1 MITKKDLEI
10 ANTSYINKDFQTI
23 FPELLELTSKI
34 TDLWD
39 PSTSNESDPGLTL
52 LKLGAFIGDKNNYN
66 TDKNTLENYMP
77 SATQESSMWKLC
89 DMMGYPIKY
98 YNSATLPIYITLAK
112 SFETTN
118 TNQPQI
124 ISFEPLTLT
133 VSNEDNTVVYTIT
146 EAFDLGENSKS
157 LSVNAIE
164 GSVKTLT
171 ISGNENEE
179 IVQLENLDDNN
190 RVYFP
195 EVRVAQNGVFI
206 NTQENTEFWKSVD
219 NLNIVKPM
227 TKCFKFGFDS
237 IRNLP
242 YVEFPTYISHIIDNG
257 LTIKYIISS
266 GNNGNI
272 KSRTLTQVTYVGA
285 DASTIINKFDSDNS
299 ESLTI
304 NDILSVAN
312 NTASLNGTN
321 PQTIDEAYNGFKKTI
336 GTYNTLVTSRD
347 YANAI
352 YNLKDATS
360 GNPLVSNVQ
369 CADRRTDINYS
380 NNIVTFKI
388 TNNDLY
394 TISTSNVTDNNIV
407 TPYDLMIYPL
417 KPMSTTNKTI
427 ATYDNS
433 YTRLTDI
440 TDISNELED
449 TQCISHNY
457 KELNDDDIYAILNKY
472 ALNAVITTNKKVN
485 SYESALILDNI
496 NLALINKFNARN
508 VDYGEEIPYDS
519 ILKCIQTADENI
531 KNVSLAE
538 PVVTPYVLN
547 AKGDE
552 QAITETSDAFKN
564 ICVKN
569 VLAGRVPLFKYNE
582 NFKLTYNQSDNTY
595 IQAIK
600 SISSNLSIVK
610 SGLFITESLI
620 DFNYTL
626 RKNEMIQFLSPV
638 YNTSVTYS
646 FGVKYKYTGVDITS
660 GATHT
665 LTNDER
671 LEVTY
676 TSSGASIT
684 QTYTAGTTIQ
694 PSFKLEQTGDSV
706 KTIAAS
712 SSINIVTKSEHTF
725 TNKLQCYWLL
735 NNLENKIPWNNNQ
748 YVLSEGEYFIY
759 TNEDYTALS
768 VLGSGT
774 LLTRTNVNL
783 ANNPCSSNVT
793 VEEITNNGL
802 ASFDILDWVTLNLT
816 SDNTLTITDNQIVSL
831 GEGDTLNDITLVNP
845 LQTTTCTI
853 STTTPLLG
861 IKSATYSLK
870 NDNTTTKLKESTD
883 SWQAIARL
891 NINCGPSTPQV
902 LSNIT
907 NSDFS
912 VTQTITL
919 TKDSGSELIESKSLL
934 LSNLIQHIG
943 ESDIN
948 VQEYVYNSNTGVY
961 EYQSTLSGM
970 SYTESAQT
978 NVVASGDYY
987 TISPSAFSN
996 NSFTLN
1002 LPNLSNGWNGIL
1014 MIYLQNNTGSITNN
1028 PTTTKTKN
1036 LNNANSTNLLDGVN
1050 CISVDN
1056 GTTSIT
1062 ITLNTTPTTN
1072 VVISVYTPYQLSDN
1086 LPKDIISS
1094 IQTQTNYSTFYF
1106 NHPTINS
1113 REVNVDDLLSAD
1125 FYWDYNNLANK
1136 MTIAKIDFGKSRISI
1151 SKSSRV

>member
-1 MITKKDLEI
+1 MITNKDIEI

-23 FPELLELTSKI
+23 YPELLELVSKI
-34 TDLWD
+34 TELWD

-66 TDKNTLENYMP
+66 TDKNILENYMP

-98 YNSATLPIYITLAK
+98 YNSATLPVYITLVK
-112 SFETTN
+112 NFETTLAIAQR
-118 TNQPQI
+118 TI
-124 ISFEPLTLT
+124 TFAPLTLT
-133 VSNEDNTVVYTIT
+133 LSNEDNTIVYTIT
-146 EAFDLGENSKS
+146 ETFSLGDNAKS

-164 GSVKTLT
+164 GSIHTLT
-171 ISGNENEE
+171 ISGNENESV
-179 IVQLENLDDNN
+179 VQLDNLDDNN

-195 EVRVAQNGVFI
+195 ETRVAQNGVFI
-206 NTQENTEFWKSVD
+206 TTEESIDFWKSVD
-219 NLNIVKPM
+219 NLNIVEPM

-242 YVEFPTYISHIIDNG
+242 YVEFPSYIAHIIDNG
-257 LTIKYIISS
+257 LTIKYIVSN

-272 KSRTLTQVTYVGA
+272 KSRTLTQVTYVGT
-285 DASTIINKFDSDNS
+285 DASEIISKFDSDNS

-312 NTASLNGTN
+312 NTASLNGTD
-321 PQTIDEAYNGFKKTI
+321 PQTINEAYNGFKKTV
-336 GTYNTLVTSRD
+336 GTYNTLVTPRD

-360 GNPLVSNVQ
+360 GNPLVSNAQ

-394 TISTSNVTDNNIV
+394 TISTSNNTDNNVV

-417 KPMSTTNKTI
+417 KPMSTTSKTI

-433 YTRLTDI
+433 YTRLTNI
-440 TDISNELED
+440 TEISKELED

-457 KELNDDDIYAILNKY
+457 KDLKDDDIYAILNKY
-472 ALNAVITTNKKVN
+472 ALNAIITTNKKVN

-496 NLALINKFNARN
+496 NLALINEFNARN

-519 ILKCIQTADENI
+519 ILKCIQNADENI

-538 PVVTPYVLN
+538 PIVTPYVLN

-552 QAITETSDAFKN
+552 QEITKTSDAFKN

-569 VLAGRVPLFKYNE
+569 ILAGRVPLYKYNE
-582 NFKLTYNQSDNTY
+582 DFNLNYNQSNNTY
-595 IQAIK
+595 IQPIK
-600 SISSNLSIVK
+600 SITSNLELSVK
-610 SGLFITESLI
+610 GLSTAETEIS
-620 DFNYTL
+620 FNYTL
-626 RKNEMIQFLSPV
+626 RKNEMVQFLSPI

-646 FGVKYKYTGVDITS
+646 FGVKYKYTGVDVVS
-660 GATHT
+660 SATHT

-676 TSSGASIT
+676 TSSGSSVT

-694 PSFKLEQTGDSV
+694 PSFKLEQTGDST
-706 KTIAAS
+706 KTIGAS

-725 TNKLQCYWLL
+725 TDKLQCYWIL
-735 NNLENKIPWNNNQ
+735 NNLDNKIPWNNNQ
-748 YVLSEGEYFIY
+748 YILSEGEYFIY

-774 LLTRTNVNL
+774 LLTRVDANL
-783 ANNPCSSNVT
+783 ANDPCSSNVT
-793 VEEITNNGL
+793 VEDVTNNGL
-802 ASFDILDWVTLNLT
+802 ASFDILDWITLNLT
-816 SDNTLTITDNQIVSL
+816 STNTLTITDNTIVSL
-831 GEGDTLNDITLVNP
+831 GEGDILKTITLNNRLGS
-845 LQTTTCTI
+845 TTCTL
-853 STTTPLLG
+853 SNTPLTD
-861 IKSATYSLK
+861 IKEALYQLKDENTNTYL
-870 NDNTTTKLKESTD
+870 NQSTD
-883 SWQAIARL
+883 GWQAFARL

-902 LSNIT
+902 LT
-907 NSDFS
+907 NVTGDTSA
-912 VTQTITL
+912 TQTITL
-919 TKDSGSELIESKSLL
+919 TKDDTSVSNVAEKSLL
-934 LSNLIQHIG
+934 LSRLIQHIG
-943 ESDIN
+943 GSNIN
-948 VQEYVYNSNTGVY
+948 VQEYVYNSNTSTY
-961 EYQSTLSGM
+961 EYQSTLKGM
-970 SYTESAQT
+970 AYTESAQT
-978 NVVASGDYY
+978 NIVASGDYY
-987 TISPSAFSN
+987 TISPSAFNSSN
-996 NSFTLN
+996 KFTIN
-1002 LPNLSNGWNGIL
+1002 LPSLEKEKSWNGVL
-1014 MIYLQNNTGSITNN
+1014 MVYLQNNTGSID
-1028 PTTTKTKN
+1028 KGFN
-1036 LNNANSTNLLDGVN
+1036 LNDKDSKNLLDGVN
-1050 CISVDN
+1050 CIRVDN

-1072 VVISVYTPYQLSDN
+1072 VVISAYTPYQLSDN
-1086 LPKDIISS
+1086 LPEKIIEE
-1094 IQTQTNYSTFYF
+1094 IQKQTNYLTFYF

-1136 MTIAKIDFGKSRISI
+1136 MTIAKIDFGKSKISI

>member
-118 TNQPQI
+118 TNQSQK

-179 IVQLENLDDNN
+179 IVQLANLDDNN

-257 LTIKYIISS
+257 LTIKYTISS

-272 KSRTLTQVTYVGA
+272 KSRTLTQVTYVGT

-321 PQTIDEAYNGFKKTI
+321 PQTIDEAYNGFKKTV

-360 GNPLVSNVQ
+360 GNPLVSNSQ

-394 TISTSNVTDNNIV
+394 TISTTNVTDNNIV

-440 TDISNELED
+440 TDISKELED

-496 NLALINKFNARN
+496 NLALINEFNAHN

-519 ILKCIQTADENI
+519 ILKCIQNADENI

-552 QAITETSDAFKN
+552 QEITKTSDDFKN

-569 VLAGRVPLFKYNE
+569 ILAGRVPLFKYNE
-582 NFKLTYNQSDNTY
+582 DFNLNYNQSNNTY
-595 IQAIK
+595 IQPIKAIT
-600 SISSNLSIVK
+600 SNLELSVK
-610 SGLFITESLI
+610 GLSTTTTEI
-620 DFNYTL
+620 DFTYTL
-626 RKNEMIQFLSPV
+626 RKNEMVQFLSPI

-646 FGVKYKYTGVDITS
+646 FGVKYKYTGVDVVS
-660 GATHT
+660 NATHT

-676 TSSGASIT
+676 TSSGSSVT

-694 PSFKLEQTGDSV
+694 PSFKLEQTGDST
-706 KTIAAS
+706 KTIGAS

-725 TNKLQCYWLL
+725 TDKLQCYWIL

-748 YVLSEGEYFIY
+748 YILSEGEYFIY

-774 LLTRTNVNL
+774 LLTRTSANL
-783 ANNPCSSNVT
+783 ANDPCSSNVT
-793 VEEITNNGL
+793 VEDVTNNGL
-802 ASFDILDWVTLNLT
+802 ASFDIVDWVTLNLT
-816 SDNTLTITDNQIVSL
+816 STNTLTITDNTIVSL
-831 GEGDTLNDITLVNP
+831 GEGDTLKTITLNNR
-845 LQTTTCTI
+845 LGSTTCTL
-853 STTTPLLG
+853 SNTPLTNIREAMYQL
-861 IKSATYSLK
+861 KDENTDTYL
-870 NDNTTTKLKESTD
+870 NQSTD
-883 SWQAIARL
+883 GWQAFARL
-891 NINCGPSTPQV
+891 NINCGPSTSQV
-902 LSNIT
+902 LT
-907 NSDFS
+907 NVTGDTSA
-912 VTQTITL
+912 TQTITL
-919 TKDSGSELIESKSLL
+919 TKDDGVSEVAEKSLL
-934 LSNLIQHIG
+934 LSRLIQHIG
-943 ESDIN
+943 GSNIN
-948 VQEYVYNSNTGVY
+948 VQEYVYNSNTNTY
-961 EYQSTLSGM
+961 EYQSTLKGM
-970 SYTESAQT
+970 AYTESTQT
-978 NVVASGDYY
+978 NIVASGDYY
-987 TISPSAFSN
+987 TISPSAFNSSN
-996 NSFTLN
+996 EFTIN
-1002 LPNLSNGWNGIL
+1002 LPSLEGEESWDGIL
-1014 MIYLQNNTGSITNN
+1014 MIYLQNITGSIDNGT
-1028 PTTTKTKN
+1028 N
-1036 LNNANSTNLLDGVN
+1036 LNDGDSKNLLDGVN
-1050 CISVDN
+1050 CIEVAN

-1062 ITLNTTPTTN
+1062 ITLNATPTTN
-1072 VVISVYTPYQLSDN
+1072 VVISAYTPYQLSDN
-1086 LPKDIISS
+1086 LPEDIIKE
-1094 IQTQTNYSTFYF
+1094 IQKQTNYSTFYF

-1113 REVNVDDLLSAD
+1113 REVTVDDLLSAD